1 MSPKIFI
8 LFILIIIFSFAL
20 NKTKVPES
28 DLNKA
33 VSCLHVLS
41 KKFKEQ
47 IDQKTYSSNM
57 LSCFAAITDIDSKEI
72 LVAVQQGMNFL
83 SPEEINKLT
92 DVESIKKL
100 DKNKI
105 NELSKRLENAL
116 REFDEIRNNY
126 KQEDK
131 GKSKSN
137 DYNEDDDYKKAHP
150 SHGNK
155 LGKFMKGMTNILK
168 VINNF
173 GKIIIAVIVIYFVSF
188 IIKSRR
194 SKNEYYNY
202 KKTEVNN
209 KSRKKK
215 KN

>member
-1 MSPKIFI
+1 
-8 LFILIIIFSFAL
+8 
-20 NKTKVPES
+20 
-28 DLNKA
+28 
-33 VSCLHVLS
+33 
-41 KKFKEQ
+41 
-47 IDQKTYSSNM
+47 M

-188 IIKSRR
+188 IIKSKR